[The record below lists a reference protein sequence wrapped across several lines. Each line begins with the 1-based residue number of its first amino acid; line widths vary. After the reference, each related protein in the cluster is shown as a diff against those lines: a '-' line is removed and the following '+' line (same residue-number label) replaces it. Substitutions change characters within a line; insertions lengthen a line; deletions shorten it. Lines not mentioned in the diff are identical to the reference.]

1 MNLLDRFDEYVIHK
15 IFLYLED
22 DLYVMNSLMLI
33 GPRYKRLIHKHLYKN
48 QGFSDHI
55 IAKPNYYDDRVIL
68 DPKNKRA
75 NLKKITSER
84 DIVFIN
90 MAELMKKETL
100 EERRIA
106 HHDCHDIDI
115 NNPLESF
122 SSSSNRPSFS
132 VVLKDYIMQ
141 IDERDSQSRYYP
153 IPSNNLGTIIQDE
166 SIHESIKESY
176 ESQLTKYVN
185 KREETLPNEISSSRK
200 SIYRDMYVGTGPFTI
215 KSNDPL

>member
-15 IFLYLED
+15 IFSYLED

-55 IAKPNYYDDRVIL
+55 IGHPNYDDRIIL

-75 NLKKITSER
+75 NLKQIVSER
-84 DIVFIN
+84 DIVFTNIPD
-90 MAELMKKETL
+90 LKTKTL
-100 EERRIA
+100 EEMVA
-106 HHDCHDIDI
+106 HHACHDIDI

-122 SSSSNRPSFS
+122 SSSSIRPSLS
-132 VVLKDYIMQ
+132 VVLKDHTIQ

-153 IPSNNLGTIIQDE
+153 IPGPNNLGTIIIQDE
-166 SIHESIKESY
+166 SIQESINESY
-176 ESQLTKYVN
+176 ESQLTKFVN
-185 KREETLPNEISSSRK
+185 KREETLSNEISPSRK
-200 SIYRDMYVGTGPFTI
+200 CIYRDMYVGTGPFTI